1 MSRQGSIRITTV
13 FPETNFIAR
22 VEAPSHETDLAAW
35 VRQNEALVKRQLK
48 EQGGILFRG
57 FDMPDDAS
65 FLNLVRELPFEP
77 VDISQF
83 EEATEREKVAT
94 NLYTTTAF
102 PASETISLHSDYSS
116 SLDICQY
123 LCFFCLTPPGTG
135 GQTPVADNRRIYH
148 RLNHTYRQQFEALGW
163 RLVRHYGTG
172 LGLDWQD
179 TFLTDSRQ
187 AVEKHCQHH
196 DVTAN
201 WDGDELRTT
210 QTRTAVI
217 LHPETGEKCWF
228 NHIAFWHVANLH
240 PDIADAMIDAV
251 GKEKLPF
258 QTFFGD
264 GSDIPDP
271 VAHHIRDILLEEKR
285 MFDWQQGD
293 VLLLDNIL
301 TSHGRESFS
310 GDRSIR
316 LSAFH
321 QMKRE

>member
-1 MSRQGSIRITTV
+1 MNELGSVRITTV
-13 FPETNFIAR
+13 FPDTNFIAC
-22 VEAPSHETDLAAW
+22 VEASSHETNLATW
-35 VRQNEALVKRQLK
+35 IRHNEVLVKRQLN
-48 EQGGILFRG
+48 ELGGILFRG
-57 FDMPDDAS
+57 FDMPDDSS
-65 FLNLVRELPFEP
+65 FLNLVRTLPFES
-77 VDISQF
+77 VDLSQF

-102 PASETISLHSDYSS
+102 PASEMISLHSDYSS

-123 LCFFCLTPPGTG
+123 LCFFCLTPPEAG
-135 GQTPVADNRRIYH
+135 GQTPLADNRRIYQ
-148 RLNHTYRQQFEALGW
+148 RLVHAYRQQFEALGW
-163 RLVRHYGTG
+163 LLVRYYGTG

-187 AVEKHCQHH
+187 AVEKHCQQH
-196 DVTAN
+196 DVTTH

-217 LHPETGEKCWF
+217 RHPETGEKCWF

-251 GKEKLPF
+251 GQEKLPF

-264 GSDIPDP
+264 GSDIPDS

-301 TSHGRESFS
+301 TSHGREPFS

-316 LSAFH
+316 LAAFH
-321 QMKRE
+321 KVKRE